1 MYTVRGVIYDAD
13 MLATAAFKPKAYSY
27 LRMSTERQLL
37 GDSKRRQEEL
47 SRRYA
52 EENGLL
58 LVEESELKDIGIS
71 AYNGRNVK
79 KGALGAFLEQVDAG
93 KIERGSYLLVESFD
107 RLSRQDIIPSLSI
120 FMRMTEAG
128 INIVTLSD
136 RQVYKSGETDIYQLM
151 FSIMSMSRA
160 HDESKTKSERISAA
174 WANKR
179 KNIGTE
185 KLTARSVGWVKL
197 SEDKK
202 TFSLI
207 PERVKIVRR
216 IFEETAN
223 GIGAWSIVRRL
234 NEEGIKPFGHAS
246 DWQKSSVDKIILNRA
261 VIGEFQPKRRGGNG
275 VEAAGEPV
283 LDYYP
288 AAVEEGLFY
297 RAQAARADRTR
308 NKSRGRRGIRISNLF
323 SGLAVCGYCQARI
336 HYLNKGSG
344 PKGGAYLVCDAA
356 NRKVGCTVA
365 VWRYEDFETSFLT
378 FVEELDLE
386 PLAQDGT
393 NAARRSILDDEV
405 QDLRGRRQELEG
417 QRERAFNLGISSGS
431 AAEFFAAKIETL
443 SAEIDKAAA
452 EIAAKTEERDLLQS
466 EAGRFYESRDQIKQL
481 IARLQSTEG
490 EGIYELRAQVAA
502 RLQGIVASLQVFPAG
517 EVPKLRRII
526 EEFNISADSP
536 EVEDVAALFAAEMTD
551 PASHVPYFL
560 IMTKDGRLRKVTPST
575 VDPAMS
581 RTQIVKD
588 GFGMRIIAGDYQD
601 EYYRPSATRL
611 EKMQAERAGMFR
623 CEGE

>member
-1 MYTVRGVIYDAD
+1 MIYDVD
-13 MLATAAFKPKAYSY
+13 MTIDAPIKPKAYSY

-52 EENGLL
+52 DENGLL
-58 LVEESELKDIGIS
+58 LVEETELQDIGIS
-71 AYNGRNVK
+71 AFKGRNIR
-79 KGALGAFLEQVDAG
+79 KGALGTFLERVDAG

-107 RLSRQDIIPSLSI
+107 RLSRQDIMPSLSL
-120 FMRMTEAG
+120 FMRLSEAG
-128 INIVTLSD
+128 INIATLAD
-136 RQVYKSGETDIYQLM
+136 RQVYKAGETDMHQLM
-151 FSIMSMSRA
+151 YSIMVMSRA
-160 HDESKTKSERISAA
+160 HEESKIKSERISAA

-179 KNIGTE
+179 RNIGAT
-185 KLTARSVGWVKL
+185 KLTARSVGWVRL

-202 TFSLI
+202 KFTLI

-275 VEAAGEPV
+275 VEAVGEPV
-283 LDYYP
+283 PDYYP
-288 AAVEEGLFY
+288 AAVDEGLFY
-297 RAQAARADRTR
+297 RAQAARADRAR
-308 NKSRGRRGIRISNLF
+308 NKSRGRRGTRISNLF
-323 SGLAVCGYCQARI
+323 SGLAICGYCQARM

-365 VWRYEDFETSFLT
+365 AWRYEDFETSFLT

-386 PLAQDGT
+386 PLAKDGR
-393 NAARRSILDDEV
+393 NAAKRSALDDQI
-405 QDLRGRRQELEG
+405 QDLRGRRQDLEG
-417 QRERAFNLGISSGS
+417 QRERAFNLSISSGS
-431 AAEFFAAKIETL
+431 GAEFVAAKIEGL
-443 SAEIDKAAA
+443 SAEIDNAIA
-452 EIAAKTEERDLLQS
+452 EIAAKTEERDQLQS

-481 IARLQSTEG
+481 IARLQSAGG

-517 EVPKLRRII
+517 EVPKLKRII
-526 EEFNISADSP
+526 EEFNISTESP
-536 EVEDVAALFAAEMTD
+536 EVEDVAALFAAEMAD

-560 IMTKDGRLRKVTPST
+560 IMTKDGRVRKVTPST
-575 VDPAMS
+575 VDPAKS
-581 RTQIVKD
+581 RAQLVKD
-588 GFGMRIIAGDYQD
+588 GSGTRIISGDSQA
-601 EYYRPSATRL
+601 EYYRPSPVRL
-611 EKMQAERAGMFR
+611 EKLQAERAGMFR
-623 CEGE
+623 SEDD